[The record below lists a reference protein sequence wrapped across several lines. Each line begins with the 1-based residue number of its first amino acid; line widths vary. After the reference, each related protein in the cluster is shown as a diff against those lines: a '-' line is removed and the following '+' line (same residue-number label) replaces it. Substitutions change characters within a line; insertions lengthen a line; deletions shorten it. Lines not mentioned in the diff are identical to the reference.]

1 MIRAALRRIVCA
13 AEARIVSCLTLAK
26 IGADH
31 RGPCKPLPRA
41 LQAPRIQRDTPPH
54 PKDTPP
60 RAPCGR
66 LRVGRGARDPRRAA
80 GAGRGQD
87 GPVDARIVWTR
98 ADRAYVAAADSLM
111 IAPGDILFVMKGKKT
126 VATCVVLQTLARDLA
141 AARITSG
148 SLEHAKLDRLRILAE
163 RPPLPAL
170 PLLRI
175 GYPGRGRAS
184 LLFACER
191 PAPRPPLAEDTYR
204 VDSLAENVHRLVR
217 AASTAPW
224 PDTIMIALFADAS
237 DEEIALERGEL
248 DLAVFWPGEAS
259 SRLRADSRWQ
269 GFAYGAKGVVWEAR
283 PRASRSRRSIRPS
296 SPSTMKCS
304 AATSPPGRLP
314 ARSRPASEAMAGPR
328 FVVDPSCPGH
338 LTLEHFLE
346 RHTTASAQTGDRV
359 ALVIAARSDSLG
371 PRRCLPC
378 AARRLEPRA
387 APLRCGP
394 GADAIVD
401 MLTCSAASRTP

>member
-1 MIRAALRRIVCA
+1 VTHRRI
-13 AEARIVSCLTLAK
+13 
-26 IGADH
+26 
-31 RGPCKPLPRA
+31 
-41 LQAPRIQRDTPPH
+41 
-54 PKDTPP
+54 PKTRRP
-60 RAPCGR
+60 A
-66 LRVGRGARDPRRAA
+66 RRAA
-80 GAGRGQD
+80 AFAWVAALVTLAALPAPGAAKM

-224 PDTIMIALFADAS
+224 PDTIMIRLFADAS

-269 GFAYGAKGVVWEAR
+269 GFAYGAKGVV
-283 PRASRSRRSIRPS
+283 
-296 SPSTMKCS
+296 MGS
-304 AATSPPGRLP
+304 APAGVPVPPVHQALLALNDEVFRGDLAPWPP
-314 ARSRPASEAMAGPR
+314 AGSEPPASEAMAGPR

-346 RHTTASAQTGDRV
+346 RHTTASAQPATV
-359 ALVIAARSDSLG
+359 WLWYSPARSDSLG
-371 PRRCLPC
+371 ATPLLAVRCPVVSSPELRPYV
-378 AARRLEPRA
+378 AAL
-387 APLRCGP
+387 
-394 GADAIVD
+394 GADAIVG